1 MKKVGIISRPEKGD
15 ERDINSDK
23 EFKKLKRQAARK

>member
-1 MKKVGIISRPEKGD
+1 MEKAGTVNEPEKKN

-23 EFKKLKRQAARK
+23 EFKELKR

>member
-1 MKKVGIISRPEKGD
+1 MEKIGIINGSEEED

-23 EFKKLKRQAARK
+23 EFKKLKR